1 MKERVSRL
9 EGAYEQLDQWLGDLM
24 GAVRGLDAKVE
35 ALRTDIDGR
44 FDALRHEMNSKFN
57 TFIVVMATV
66 GVAMVGAMFTLA
78 LRALTPPSFPPFSPL
93 FPRKREAGPHG
104 HCACYV
110 TGASVLSC
118 SHGDHGRTR

>member
-1 MKERVSRL
+1 MLRNVCYNRGMTTMEERVSRL
-9 EGAYEQLDQWLGDLM
+9 EGAYEQLDQRLGDLM
-24 GAVRGLDAKVE
+24 GAVRGLDAKVD

-78 LRALTPPSFPPFSPL
+78 LRL
-93 FPRKREAGPHG
+93 
-104 HCACYV
+104 
-110 TGASVLSC
+110 
-118 SHGDHGRTR
+118 

>member
-1 MKERVSRL
+1 MEERVSRL
-9 EGAYEQLDQWLGDLM
+9 EGAYEQLDQRLGDLM

-35 ALRTDIDGR
+35 ALRTDIDGRFDALRTDIDGR

-78 LRALTPPSFPPFSPL
+78 LRL
-93 FPRKREAGPHG
+93 
-104 HCACYV
+104 
-110 TGASVLSC
+110 
-118 SHGDHGRTR
+118 